1 MKLRGLL
8 VLLLAAAL
16 ATGGFF
22 WWKHQAAA
30 SPIGM
35 GQAAYAH
42 TEAIL
47 SKGPRPAGS
56 SGLKAVQGY
65 VTAELEKAGW
75 SVKEQAFKR
84 NTPAGEIS
92 FVNLRARFAPKGQD
106 AWKTTPTGIL
116 CAHLD
121 SKPIPGVEFLG
132 ADDAASA
139 CGAILEIARF
149 LAKHRPEQAAGLELV
164 FFDGE
169 EAFGPSIT
177 TLDGLYGSREYAGL
191 WRNQAQ
197 KPRFGI
203 LLDMIG
209 HQNLRIH
216 LPSDS
221 PKDLKDRVLRAAE
234 QENAGKHF
242 GISQLPGII
251 DDHVPLNAVGIPSID
266 LIADFPNTT
275 WWHNHAG
282 GKDDL
287 SVISAESLD
296 LSMRVTLRTL
306 DGLLGKDNPPTK

>member
-1 MKLRGLL
+1 
-8 VLLLAAAL
+8 
-16 ATGGFF
+16 
-22 WWKHQAAA
+22 
-30 SPIGM
+30 
-35 GQAAYAH
+35 
-42 TEAIL
+42 
-47 SKGPRPAGS
+47 
-56 SGLKAVQGY
+56 LKAVQEY

-75 SVKEQAFKR
+75 SVKEHAFKR
-84 NTPAGEIS
+84 NTPAGEIG
-92 FVNLRARFAPKGQD
+92 FVNLRARFAPKGED
-106 AWKTTPTGIL
+106 PWKGTPAGIL

-121 SKPIPGVEFLG
+121 SKPIPGIEFLG

-139 CGAILEIARF
+139 CAAIVEMARF

-169 EAFGPSIT
+169 EAFGHSIT

-209 HQNLRIH
+209 HKNLRIQ
-216 LPSDS
+216 LPIDS

-242 GISQLPGII
+242 GVSPGSII
-251 DDHVPLNAVGIPSID
+251 DDHVPLNAVGIPTID
-266 LIADFPNTT
+266 FIADFPNTS

-287 SVISAESLD
+287 SIISPESLD
-296 LSMRVTLRTL
+296 LSIRVTLRTL
-306 DGLLGKDNPPTK
+306 EGLLK